1 MQEYQRY
8 NGKSNETNSKEN
20 SFKIQGPTKSSIKY

>member
-8 NGKSNETNSKEN
+8 NGKSNETNSKET
-20 SFKIQGPTKSSIKY
+20 FKIQGPKSSIKY